1 MGPGTGTGIPAR
13 QAEMARDT
21 RDKSAA
27 DGWFEEAAHVLPLR
41 VYFEDTD
48 AGGIVYYAN
57 YLSFMERGRSDM
69 LRGLG
74 IRHGDL
80 AEEAGGG
87 VYMVVRRCEIDFLK
101 PARLDDVLEIH
112 TSLVAC
118 GGASLTLDQT
128 VRRAGEELVRA
139 RVKVGCMNAAG
150 QARRWPAAMRRI
162 LESWQR
168 DGAKPRAVRSRKAVR
183 A

>member
-1 MGPGTGTGIPAR
+1 
-13 QAEMARDT
+13 MAKGAGR
-21 RDKSAA
+21 KGAA
-27 DGWFEEAAHVLPLR
+27 DGWFEKAAYVLPLR
-41 VYFEDTD
+41 VYIEDTD

-80 AEEAGGG
+80 AGMDGGG
-87 VYMVVRRCEIDFLK
+87 VYLVVRRCELDFLK
-101 PARLDDVLEIH
+101 PARLDDGLEVH

-118 GGASLTLDQT
+118 GGASLTLAQA
-128 VRRAGEELVRA
+128 VRRGGDDLVRA

-150 QARRWPAAMRRI
+150 QARRFPAAVRRV
-162 LESWQR
+162 LETWLG
-168 DGAKPRAVRSRKAVR
+168 GAAEPRKTGPRTAVR